1 MKHCF
6 CFRQEYAM
14 IKDMQKGRCKFM
26 NEELKTAEN
35 PDIAEATEMTEILTH
50 VTEEPV
56 SEASTAEAAS
66 ESKEAES
73 EPEAAPE
80 PQETMAD
87 YEAELEAS
95 FKKVREG
102 DILTGTVISVD
113 DEQVILDL
121 KYYAEGIISKD
132 DLSND
137 PDFQLKEEIHPGDE
151 ITATV
156 IKTDDGE
163 GNIVLSKK
171 EANDILA
178 WDKLKTMMEERTI
191 VTVKISEIVKSGAV
205 AYLEGIRAFIPASKL
220 AAEYVEN
227 LEDWAGKS
235 LEVTVITADEE
246 NNRLV
251 LSGREVAR
259 QKQAEENRKKV
270 AKCQVGAVV
279 EGTVETLKD
288 YGAFVTLE
296 NGLTGLLHISQI
308 STQRI
313 KHPGVV
319 LKEGQTVQVKI
330 LSAEN
335 GKISL
340 SMKAIAPEE
349 EPVEVFDYKE
359 TGEATTGLGALLRG
373 IKL

>member
-1 MKHCF
+1 MT
-6 CFRQEYAM
+6 M
-14 IKDMQKGRCKFM
+14 S
-26 NEELKTAEN
+26 EELKNRE
-35 PDIAEATEMTEILTH
+35 
-50 VTEEPV
+50 
-56 SEASTAEAAS
+56 
-66 ESKEAES
+66 
-73 EPEAAPE
+73 
-80 PQETMAD
+80 ETMAD

-95 FKKVREG
+95 FKKVKEG

-132 DLSND
+132 DLSSD

-163 GNIVLSKK
+163 GNIVLSRK
-171 EANDILA
+171 EANDVLA
-178 WDKLKTMMEERTI
+178 WDKLKKMMEERT
-191 VTVKISEIVKSGAV
+191 VVKVKIAEIVKSGAV
-205 AYLEGIRAFIPASKL
+205 AFLEGIRGFIPASKL

-227 LEDWAGKS
+227 LDEWAGKT
-235 LEVTVITADEE
+235 LEVTVITVDEE
-246 NNRLV
+246 AKRLV

-259 QKQAEENRKKV
+259 EKLAQENRKRV

-308 STQRI
+308 SSQRI

-319 LKEGQTVQVKI
+319 LKEGQTIQVKI
-330 LSAEN
+330 LSTDN

-340 SMKAIAPEE
+340 SMKAIEPDE
-349 EPVEVFDYKE
+349 EPEEVFDYQE
-359 TGEATTGLGALLRG
+359 NGAATTGLGALLKDL
-373 IKL
+373 KL